1 MPRRKKKKLR
11 LRYEAKK
18 FLVYFIFFILLF
30 IYIITQ
36 SVKIHKLYEYKKTYE
51 YRIGEVG
58 YNEDEVKVLLKKCSD
73 SILDY
78 LLENEYDD
86 IYYKIIKEKYYLEKN
101 FNDYIEY
108 YKSHPSY
115 NTSDIIALVNVH
127 ANKGWYGI
135 TYKTDL
141 TKGLYI
147 LVNKFYQLD
156 DKFVRDDLE
165 NISLQ
170 YSYSGNKAS
179 SELIEQFAKMHKDVK
194 DELGKHL
201 MVNSS
206 FRSYEEQEEIY
217 KSFKLKGEEYADQYA
232 ARPGFSEHQTGLAID
247 ITSIQNPTSN
257 QFTNSEEYEWLK
269 NNSYKYGFILR
280 FPEGKE
286 NITGYST
293 ESWHFRYLGVDMATK
308 VYNSGLTYDE
318 YYAYYIEK

>member
-1 MPRRKKKKLR
+1 
-11 LRYEAKK
+11 
-18 FLVYFIFFILLF
+18 
-30 IYIITQ
+30 
-36 SVKIHKLYEYKKTYE
+36 
-51 YRIGEVG
+51 
-58 YNEDEVKVLLKKCSD
+58 
-73 SILDY
+73 
-78 LLENEYDD
+78 
-86 IYYKIIKEKYYLEKN
+86 
-101 FNDYIEY
+101 
-108 YKSHPSY
+108 
-115 NTSDIIALVNVH
+115 
-127 ANKGWYGI
+127 
-135 TYKTDL
+135 
-141 TKGLYI
+141 
-147 LVNKFYQLD
+147 
-156 DKFVRDDLE
+156 
-165 NISLQ
+165 
-170 YSYSGNKAS
+170 
-179 SELIEQFAKMHKDVK
+179 MHKDVK

-232 ARPGFSEHQTGLAID
+232 ARPGFSEHQTGVAID

-293 ESWHFRYLGVDMATK
+293 ESWHFRYLGVDMVTK